1 MAYAP
6 KWTIEIQ
13 EDAGNFKTYARRGAN
28 AISGGTALTVPG
40 GETETTRLHEAII
53 KGVLAALND
62 RAVNG

>member
-1 MAYAP
+1 MAYSP

-13 EDAGNFKTYARRGAN
+13 EEDGNFKTYARRGAN
-28 AISGGTALTVPG
+28 AISGGTSLTVPG
-40 GETETTRLHEAII
+40 GDNPTTRLHEAII